1 MTTDIMKM
9 VLGIALLSVSSGCS
23 SSDVQVVQ
31 RAISQDG
38 RYFAKVTVNRGSAL
52 KYDWYFVGIGST
64 NQTWFD
70 KLSGGDETQLCSLQ
84 GRGQLSVY
92 WATQKELMVICTG
105 CDEKHFYAKQT
116 SWNGVAIRFASQ
128 N

>member
-1 MTTDIMKM
+1 MTAEIMKM
-9 VLGIALLSVSSGCS
+9 VLGIALLSVLSTCS

-38 RYFAKVTVNRGSAL
+38 RYFAEVTVNRGSAL
-52 KYDWYFVGIGST
+52 KYDWYFVGIGSA

-70 KLSGGDETQLCSLQ
+70 KLRGDDITQLCSLQ
-84 GRGQLSVY
+84 GRGQLSVH
-92 WATQKELMVICTG
+92 WPTPRELMVVCTG
-105 CDEKHFYAKQT
+105 CDEKQFYTKQT